1 MGACWEEVVF
11 ELLDEGGVVDGVAG
25 GGLVVAVV
33 VVVVSDGG
41 VLVAVLGGRPFL
53 GGCDGPR
60 VLDAGI
66 VNLPVTLLGCPV
78 LIRLGVGGV

>member
-1 MGACWEEVVF
+1 MGPGWEEVVF

-60 VLDAGI
+60 VLGI

-78 LIRLGVGGV
+78 LIRLRVRGV